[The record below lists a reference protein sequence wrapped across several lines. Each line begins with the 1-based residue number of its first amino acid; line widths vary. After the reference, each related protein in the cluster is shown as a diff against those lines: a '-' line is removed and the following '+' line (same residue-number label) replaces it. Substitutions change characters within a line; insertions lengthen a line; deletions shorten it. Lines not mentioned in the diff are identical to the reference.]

1 MPEPRRRPAATA
13 RHFCPCPSGS
23 ANQPRPRD
31 TSGHAR
37 ATPPT
42 SRGHATLLAI
52 PEGLRRP
59 ASDRRPI
66 AAPVSSDIQAV
77 ERVAR
82 ILELFDHRTVELSA
96 AEAAVRLGLKRTTV
110 QRYFS
115 SMLGV
120 GLLERG
126 SATGSYSPGPVLAQ
140 LGALAVGRRRVIDRA
155 LPYMRDLSARTHLT
169 SVLSLW
175 GTAGPVVMHVE
186 EDPAAS
192 GVVSVRVGSRLSIL
206 SAQAVVFLAFL
217 GDERRIE
224 AALESLST
232 RARAHARM
240 LIKSARVSGVATY
253 ISEDTGVGAVAAPV
267 FDTAGICA
275 TLALLGT
282 LVTTS
287 NDMRRDEQVAAA
299 AEAITREM
307 GGKRALES
315 AAQTG

>member
-1 MPEPRRRPAATA
+1 MAVKRYTLRIPERPRR
-13 RHFCPCPSGS
+13 PS
-23 ANQPRPRD
+23 
-31 TSGHAR
+31 
-37 ATPPT
+37 
-42 SRGHATLLAI
+42 
-52 PEGLRRP
+52 
-59 ASDRRPI
+59 ASHPI
-66 AAPVSSDIQAV
+66 AASVSSDIQAV

-82 ILELFDHRTVELSA
+82 ILELFDHRIVELSA

-126 SATGSYSPGPVLAQ
+126 SATGSYTPGPLLAQ
-140 LGALAVGRRRVIDRA
+140 LGALTVGRRRVVDRA
-155 LPYMRDLSARTHLT
+155 LSGMRELSARTHLT

-186 EDPAAS
+186 EDPSAS
-192 GVVSVRVGSRLSIL
+192 GVVTVRVGSRLSML
-206 SAQAVVFLAFL
+206 SAQAVVFLAFHD
-217 GDERRIE
+217 DEPRSD

-240 LIKSARVSGVATY
+240 LIKSAQVSGMATY
-253 ISEDTGVGAVAAPV
+253 ISEDTGVGAIAAPV
-267 FDTAGICA
+267 FDTTGICA

-287 NDMRRDEQVAAA
+287 SDTRHAEQLAAA

-307 GGKRALES
+307 GGERFLES
-315 AAQTG
+315 AARTG